1 MLLLG
6 LDIGTTTIKA
16 AAYDPDAGRVIALA
30 AHPTPTDHPAPG
42 LSEHDPEALWGAVC
56 ACLREVTKLARSE
69 TGQSNVKLA
78 RSETGQSMEVVGVA
92 RSETGHSE
100 RIAGLAIAS
109 LAESGVLVDVAGRA
123 LCPIIAW
130 YDRRS
135 EPQATWL
142 HRQIGADEM
151 HVITGQRAT
160 ASFGI
165 CKWLWIREHWPEAAA
180 AMATWLPVPNYIL
193 WRLTGARSI
202 DLSQASRMLALDQR
216 RLDWSDRILDT
227 VGLRREQ
234 LPRPL
239 PGGTVIGGVTSEAAA
254 QTGLPTGMPCALG
267 GHDHLCAALAVGA
280 YRPGVVADSS
290 GTAQAVLTV
299 VPGFASTPKMAAAG
313 YACYAH
319 VIANRY
325 ILKDGLKA
333 AGGAVEWLVRQLAG
347 PGAPADRLPYAAL
360 LAMAERGVGVRGG
373 PIWLPHLIDSGTPEG
388 DRHSLAAL
396 VGARIEHDAG
406 DLLRGLLESLAFWLR
421 HNLDDVSDLPI
432 WQPIEEVILLGGT
445 TRLALLSQ
453 LKADI
458 LGRPVI
464 VPELPEAAAIGA
476 ALLAG
481 LGTGVFRTPVEAVAS
496 LRYGQAVIEPVPA
509 HVAWYD
515 RLYREAYR
523 PLYAALREVNH
534 RLAGF

>member
-1 MLLLG
+1 MTSPL
-6 LDIGTTTIKA
+6 
-16 AAYDPDAGRVIALA
+16 R
-30 AHPTPTDHPAPG
+30 AP
-42 LSEHDPEALWGAVC
+42 L
-56 ACLREVTKLARSE
+56 
-69 TGQSNVKLA
+69 
-78 RSETGQSMEVVGVA
+78 
-92 RSETGHSE
+92 

-109 LAESGVLVDVAGRA
+109 LAESGVPVDAAGRP

-142 HRQIGADEM
+142 HQQIDADEM
-151 HVITGQRAT
+151 HAITGQRAT
-160 ASFGI
+160 ASFGV
-165 CKWLWIREHWPEAAA
+165 CKWLWIREHWPDAAA

-193 WRLTGARSI
+193 WRLTGERSI

-216 RLDWSDRILDT
+216 RLDWSDRILDI

-239 PGGTVIGGVTSEAAA
+239 PGGTVIGAVTPEAAA
-254 QTGLPTGMPCALG
+254 QTGLPIGTPCALG
-267 GHDHLCAALAVGA
+267 GHDHLCAALAAGA

-290 GTAQAVLTV
+290 GTAQAVLAV
-299 VPGFASTPKMAAAG
+299 VPGFASTPRMAAAG

-319 VIANRY
+319 VIAGQY
-325 ILKDGLKA
+325 ILKPGLKA
-333 AGGAVEWLVRQLAG
+333 AGGAVEWLARQLAG
-347 PGAPADRLPYAAL
+347 PGTPPDRLPYDEL
-360 LAMAERGVGVRGG
+360 LALAERGVGVRAG
-373 PIWLPHLIDSGTPEG
+373 PIWLPHFIDSGTPEG

-396 VGARIEHDAG
+396 VGAKIEHDAG
-406 DLLRGLLESLAFWLR
+406 DIFRGLLESLAFWLR
-421 HNLDDVSDLPI
+421 HNLEDVGDLPI
-432 WQPIEEVILLGGT
+432 WQPVEEVILLGGT

-481 LGTGVFRTPVEAVAS
+481 LGAGVFRSPAEAVGS
-496 LRYGQAVIEPVPA
+496 LRYGRTIIEPDPA
-509 HVAWYD
+509 RVIWYD
-515 RLYREAYR
+515 RLYREAYL
-523 PLYAALREVNH
+523 PLYGALREVNH
-534 RLAGF
+534 RLAAF

>member
-16 AAYDPDAGRVIALA
+16 AAYDPDIGHVVALA
-30 AHPTPTDHPAPG
+30 ARSTPTDHPSSG
-42 LSEHDPEALWGAVC
+42 LSEHDPEALWETVC
-56 ACLREVTKLARSE
+56 ACLQELTAALSGRQI
-69 TGQSNVKLA
+69 G
-78 RSETGQSMEVVGVA
+78 
-92 RSETGHSE
+92 
-100 RIAGLAIAS
+100 GLAIAS
-109 LAESGVLVDVAGRA
+109 LAEAGVPVDAAGQP

-142 HRQIGADEM
+142 HQQIDADEM
-151 HVITGQRAT
+151 HAITGQRAT
-160 ASFGI
+160 ASFGV
-165 CKWLWIREHWPEAAA
+165 CKWLWIREHWPDAAA
-180 AMATWLPVPNYIL
+180 RMANWLPVPSYL
-193 WRLTGARSI
+193 LLRLTGAVAT
-202 DLSQASRMLALDQR
+202 DHSQASRMLTFDQR
-216 RLDWSDRILDT
+216 SRDWSDRICE
-227 VGLRREQ
+227 VAGLRRDQ
-234 LPRPL
+234 LPPAF
-239 PGGTVIGGVTSEAAA
+239 PGGTVIGTITAAAAA
-254 QTGLPTGMPCALG
+254 QTGLPIGTPCSLG

-319 VIANRY
+319 VLPDQY
-325 ILKDGLKA
+325 ILKAGLKA
-333 AGGAVEWLVRQLAG
+333 AGGAVEWLARQLAG
-347 PGAPADRLPYAAL
+347 PGTPLDRLPYDEL
-360 LAMAERGVGVRGG
+360 LALAERGVGVRAG
-373 PIWLPHLIDSGTPEG
+373 PIWLPHFIDSGTPEG

-396 VGARIEHDAG
+396 VGAKIEHDAG
-406 DLLRGLLESLAFWLR
+406 DLFRGLLESLAFWLR
-421 HNLDDVSDLPI
+421 HNLEDVGDLPI
-432 WQPIEEVILLGGT
+432 WQPIDEVILLGGT

-481 LGTGVFRTPVEAVAS
+481 LGAGVFRSPAEAVGS
-496 LRYGQAVIEPVPA
+496 LHYGRTIIEPDPA
-509 HVAWYD
+509 RVIWYD
-515 RLYREAYR
+515 RLYREAYL
-523 PLYAALREVNH
+523 PLYGALREVNH
-534 RLAGF
+534 RLAALT